1 MKPLIILLLS
11 TLPISYGSSLEAT
24 VKDASFMLGLVPPGQ
39 GVSASNSSLSKT
51 SYLSPP
57 FKAVENN
64 GTHSILQIFAIP
76 DSPEDCLDG
85 VWYDPSKQQSYLRV
99 KIMTSAK
106 KGGANNAIIRLL
118 SEKLKIDQTKIY
130 ISGGE
135 KIPYKEIIVPL
146 SIGEL
151 ERFLRM
157 TNNGK

>member
-1 MKPLIILLLS
+1 
-11 TLPISYGSSLEAT
+11 
-24 VKDASFMLGLVPPGQ
+24 MLGSAPPRQ
-39 GVSASNSSLSKT
+39 GVFANNSSLSKT

-76 DSPEDCLDG
+76 DSSEDCLDG
-85 VWYDPSKQQSYLRV
+85 VWYDSTKQQSYLRV
-99 KIMTSAK
+99 KIMISAK

-151 ERFLRM
+151 ERLLTAR
-157 TNNGK
+157 NDNVGS